1 MAVERLEA
9 VPFVVV
15 VFSLKVFA
23 DAARRKKVK
32 RLSSTAEKKKRK
44 KKKKNEDTSLFLL
57 SLSLSPKKTK
67 TKTKTRT
74 KGRTKG
80 LFLLVLSSFF
90 LRCVGRGKK
99 GRRGFSKG
107 RRNEEKA
114 CGSLN
119 VLFLSFFS
127 SKVQVAFFR
136 GGEAALKSCSRTTTK
151 STQSDFLSEP
161 LFRLRW

>member
-32 RLSSTAEKKKRK
+32 RLSFSTAEKKKRK
-44 KKKKNEDTSLFLL
+44 KKKMKTPL
-57 SLSLSPKKTK
+57 SLSLSLSLSKKTK

-74 KGRTKG
+74 KG
-80 LFLLVLSSFF
+80 LFLLVLSSSFF
-90 LRCVGRGKK
+90 CALRGAWKK
-99 GRRGFSKG
+99 GRRGLSKG

-119 VLFLSFFS
+119 VLSFFRRRVS
-127 SKVQVAFFR
+127 WLFFVA
-136 GGEAALKSCSRTTTK
+136 EKQLLKNAHGRRQRAK
-151 STQSDFLSEP
+151 RDFLVEP
-161 LFRLRW
+161 LFRLR

>member
-15 VFSLKVFA
+15 VSLKVFA

-32 RLSSTAEKKKRK
+32 RLSFSTAEKKKRK
-44 KKKKNEDTSLFLL
+44 KKKNEDTSLSL
-57 SLSLSPKKTK
+57 SLSLSEEDEDEDKDTNKRSLPS
-67 TKTKTRT
+67 RP
-74 KGRTKG
+74 
-80 LFLLVLSSFF
+80 LFFF
-90 LRCVGRGKK
+90 FFALCVGRGKK
-99 GRRGFSKG
+99 GRRGLSKG

-127 SKVQVAFFR
+127 SKVLKWLFFVA
-136 GGEAALKSCSRTTTK
+136 EKQL
-151 STQSDFLSEP
+151 
-161 LFRLRW
+161 

>member
-44 KKKKNEDTSLFLL
+44 KKRRMKTPLSFS
-57 SLSLSPKKTK
+57 SLSLSEEEDEDEDKDTNKRSNKRSLPS
-67 TKTKTRT
+67 RP
-74 KGRTKG
+74 
-80 LFLLVLSSFF
+80 LFLFF
-90 LRCVGRGKK
+90 LRCVGRGQK

-114 CGSLN
+114 YGSSN

-127 SKVQVAFFR
+127 SKGLGGLFFVA
-136 GGEAALKSCSRTTTK
+136 EKQL
-151 STQSDFLSEP
+151 
-161 LFRLRW
+161 

>member
-44 KKKKNEDTSLFLL
+44 KKRRMKTPLSFS
-57 SLSLSPKKTK
+57 SLSLSEEEDEDEDKDTNKRSNKRSLPS
-67 TKTKTRT
+67 RP
-74 KGRTKG
+74 
-80 LFLLVLSSFF
+80 LFLFF
-90 LRCVGRGKK
+90 SALRVGRGKK

-114 CGSLN
+114 YGSSN

-127 SKVQVAFFR
+127 SKGLGGLFFVA
-136 GGEAALKSCSRTTTK
+136 EKQL
-151 STQSDFLSEP
+151 
-161 LFRLRW
+161 

>member
-32 RLSSTAEKKKRK
+32 RLSFSTAEKKKRK
-44 KKKKNEDTSLFLL
+44 KKRIKTPL
-57 SLSLSPKKTK
+57 SLSLSLSLSEEDEDEDKDTNKRSLPS
-67 TKTKTRT
+67 RP
-74 KGRTKG
+74 
-80 LFLLVLSSFF
+80 LFFF
-90 LRCVGRGKK
+90 FFALCVGRGKK
-99 GRRGFSKG
+99 GRRGLSKG

-119 VLFLSFFS
+119 VLSFFRRRVS
-127 SKVQVAFFR
+127 WLFFVA
-136 GGEAALKSCSRTTTK
+136 EKQL
-151 STQSDFLSEP
+151 
-161 LFRLRW
+161 

>member
-32 RLSSTAEKKKRK
+32 RLSFSTAEKKKRK
-44 KKKKNEDTSLFLL
+44 KKKRMKTPL
-57 SLSLSPKKTK
+57 SLSLSLSEEDEDEDKDTNKRSLPS
-67 TKTKTRT
+67 RP
-74 KGRTKG
+74 
-80 LFLLVLSSFF
+80 LFFF
-90 LRCVGRGKK
+90 FFALCVGRGKK
-99 GRRGFSKG
+99 GRRGLSKG

-119 VLFLSFFS
+119 VLSFFRRRVS
-127 SKVQVAFFR
+127 WLFFVA
-136 GGEAALKSCSRTTTK
+136 EKQL
-151 STQSDFLSEP
+151 
-161 LFRLRW
+161 

>member
-9 VPFVVV
+9 VPFVV

-44 KKKKNEDTSLFLL
+44 KKKNEDTSLSFSSL
-57 SLSLSPKKTK
+57 SLSLRRRRRRRQRHEQKVEQKVSS
-67 TKTKTRT
+67 
-74 KGRTKG
+74 
-80 LFLLVLSSFF
+80 FSSSSFF

-99 GRRGFSKG
+99 GRRGFIKG

-114 CGSLN
+114 YGSLN
-119 VLFLSFFS
+119 ILSFFFFVEGSRGFFSWRRS
-127 SKVQVAFFR
+127 SFKKLTDDDEHTR
-136 GGEAALKSCSRTTTK
+136 
-151 STQSDFLSEP
+151 
-161 LFRLRW
+161 LFRATFSSSVKNTRKR

>member
-1 MAVERLEA
+1 VAVERLEA
-9 VPFVVV
+9 VPFVV

-44 KKKKNEDTSLFLL
+44 KKKNEDTSLSFSSL
-57 SLSLSPKKTK
+57 SLSLRRRRRRRQRHEQKVEQKVSS
-67 TKTKTRT
+67 
-74 KGRTKG
+74 
-80 LFLLVLSSFF
+80 FSSSLLFF

-114 CGSLN
+114 YGSSN

-127 SKVQVAFFR
+127 SKGLGGLFFVA
-136 GGEAALKSCSRTTTK
+136 EKQL
-151 STQSDFLSEP
+151 
-161 LFRLRW
+161 